1 MSNLNCFNSSL
12 FVIYIVDSSSEQI
25 SSGLIDYMINSLMNE
40 NLQAQLPHGVACYMN
55 TEPLTVDMLDSL
67 SVHTKMLYVLSISK
81 GY

>member
-1 MSNLNCFNSSL
+1 
-12 FVIYIVDSSSEQI
+12 
-25 SSGLIDYMINSLMNE
+25 MNE